1 MDHRYIDEQQV
12 AERYVKHT
20 LGAAERAA
28 FEAHL
33 VDCQECADRLLL
45 AEMFHARNGAIKA
58 ARVAAFQLRAREIID
73 VRPAEAG
80 RLRHDWRSVAT
91 FLALAALMATVLCAI
106 AAYWL
111 SGR

>member
-1 MDHRYIDEQQV
+1 MDHCHIDEQQV

-58 ARVAAFQLRAREIID
+58 ARAASFQLPPREVIDVRARE
-73 VRPAEAG
+73 AG
-80 RLRHDWRSVAT
+80 KFQHGWRSVVT
-91 FLALAALMATVLCAI
+91 FLALAALAATLVCAI